1 MINLKVR
8 GIDLDLSSNAVIAL
22 TKQVADIGQFQNRLS
37 SFTNKF
43 TLPLTANNRALL
55 GIEDIESNSD
65 IPYSLTDCSLWF
77 NGIEVASNS
86 RLVVD
91 EFADNAKVS
100 LRPGNAGFFDIIKT
114 LKLRDFDLSEFDH
127 LWNRGRIIAFKDN
140 DFTDG
145 INYPLIDAGNQSA
158 SNQVVR
164 TKGLIPG
171 MFVKY
176 LMNRVADFYG
186 YQINYPTDS
195 LMDEL
200 FLLITTQQVG
210 QRISND
216 VKWVVEKDTQS
227 VIVPASFNND
237 ILLTFDLA
245 SSFTDTWNIV
255 STGIVRIPFRGKYKI
270 RVTADIQLGGAD
282 SVSFVV
288 GDTTA
293 LTVGQFQTVDGFY
306 EWEGTF
312 SNENYSES
320 ETFNQLVR
328 LYIRIVAATGGTVV
342 INNLTFECIDN
353 DLPETNYNRPIS
365 IQHNLPDI
373 TVGQLFVEFG
383 NITGCLYAVD
393 DIAQT
398 IRVIKLNEIAD
409 NKIAPLEYQKKID
422 VSITPLKRFA
432 VAGYG
437 KTTILRYANVSDN
450 NFSISIDNEQL
461 PDTANLINSLFNSSD
476 LITWSNEP
484 PIGAPSYFSLYD
496 LITLFIPLWDS
507 AVGYL
512 KLDGVNRICR
522 VFPQPDPINLNF
534 WESNFNSGI
543 VSTYNI
549 ATFEGLNWETLYN
562 DRFDRVLGGLI
573 DKMQYLEVYFKI
585 DEIDLINFDFAK
597 PIYLEKPNGYYFVRS
612 IVEFTGSQDSTKF
625 ILNRI

>member
-43 TLPLTANNRALL
+43 TLPLTTNNRTLL

-65 IPYSLTDCSLWF
+65 IPYSLTDCSLWY

-91 EFADNAKVS
+91 EFSDDAKVS

-127 LWNRGRIIAFKDN
+127 LWNRANIVSYKDH

-145 INYPLIDAGNQSA
+145 ISYPLINAGNQSEQYGIA
-158 SNQVVR
+158 R

-186 YQINYPTDS
+186 YEINYPTDS
-195 LMDEL
+195 LMNEL

-216 VKWVVEKDTQS
+216 VKWVTEKATQTFVQTESIQLFYLDFDPNWTDKWSQYYLQGS
-227 VIVPASFNND
+227 VPLI
-237 ILLTFDLA
+237 
-245 SSFTDTWNIV
+245 
-255 STGIVRIPFRGKYKI
+255 RIPFRGLYIIKI
-270 RVTADIQLGGAD
+270 SFDITMAATADCELRLYSFNEQSDPIFSGA
-282 SVSFVV
+282 VSSS
-288 GDTTA
+288 GS
-293 LTVGQFQTVDGFY
+293 Y
-306 EWEGTF
+306 EFIFEF
-312 SNENYSES
+312 SSEVYSEATLS
-320 ETFNQLVR
+320 SLSYVDVLLELNITDFTDLLGATMTNLV
-328 LYIRIVAATGGTVV
+328 
-342 INNLTFECIDN
+342 FECIDN

-365 IQHNLPDI
+365 IQDNLPDI
-373 TVGQLFVEFG
+373 TFGQLFVEFG
-383 NITGCLYAVD
+383 NLTGSYYSVD
-393 DIAQT
+393 DIAQV
-398 IRVIKLNEIAD
+398 INVIKLNELAD
-409 NKIAPLEYQKKID
+409 NKINPFLYQDKID
-422 VSITPLKRFA
+422 VSIPTLKKFA
-432 VAGYG
+432 IAGYG
-437 KTTILRYANVSDN
+437 KTTILKYADESIN
-450 NFSISIDNEQL
+450 NFSININNEQI
-461 PDTANLINSLFNSSD
+461 PDTAILIKSTFKSINNLLWAQD
-476 LITWSNEP
+476 LT
-484 PIGAPSYFSLYD
+484 
-496 LITLFIPLWDS
+496 TLFIPLWDVE
-507 AVGYL
+507 AARI
-512 KLDGVNRICR
+512 KMDGVNRICR
-522 VFPQPDPINLNF
+522 VALNSVKIMLY
-534 WESNFNSGI
+534 WESTSVQGT
-543 VSTYNI
+543 VSFYNI

-562 DRFDRVLGGLI
+562 ERFDRVLGGLI
-573 DKMQYLEVYFKI
+573 DKMQYLEIHFKI